1 MKRRRF
7 IQTIAAAP
15 ALAVPA
21 SSALAQ
27 QPANPQARQASE
39 IPRLETSV
47 SDVAAA
53 YTPRF
58 FTALQFSALRK
69 LSAILMPALGNNPG
83 ALEAEAPE
91 FLDFLIGQSPV
102 ERQQI
107 YRAGLDLLNAQA
119 MKQFKKNF
127 ADVDETQANTLL
139 APLRIPWTYN
149 PPTEPLSR
157 FLREAKADVRTA
169 TMNSREWNTVGGKR
183 TGVGQY
189 WYPID

>member
-1 MKRRRF
+1 MKRRKF
-7 IQTIAAAP
+7 IQTMAAAP
-15 ALAVPA
+15 ALAVPVA
-21 SSALAQ
+21 SSSAAAQ
-27 QPANPQARQASE
+27 AQPARPAPPE

-53 YTPRF
+53 YTPKF

-69 LSAILMPALGNNPG
+69 LSSILMPALNNNPG

-91 FLDFLIGQSPV
+91 FLDFLIGQSPA

-107 YRAGLDLLNAQA
+107 YRAGLDILNANA

-127 ADVDETQANTLL
+127 ADVDDTQANTLL
-139 APLRIPWTYN
+139 APLRIAWTYN
-149 PPTEPLSR
+149 PPTEPLAR
-157 FLREAKADVRTA
+157 FLREAKVDVRTA
-169 TMNSREWNTVGGKR
+169 TMNSREWNTAGGRR

>member
-1 MKRRRF
+1 MKRRKF
-7 IQTIAAAP
+7 IQTMAAAP
-15 ALAVPA
+15 ALAA
-21 SSALAQ
+21 SVAPALAQ
-27 QPANPQARQASE
+27 QPANARPAPAE
-39 IPRLETSV
+39 IPKLETSV
-47 SDVAAA
+47 SDAAAA

-91 FLDFLIGQSPV
+91 FLDFLIGQSPA

-107 YRAGLDLLNAQA
+107 YRVGLDILNTQA

-127 ADVDETQANTLL
+127 AEVDETQATTLL
-139 APLRIPWTYN
+139 APLRVAWTYE
-149 PPTEPLSR
+149 PPTEPLTR
-157 FLREAKADVRTA
+157 FLREAKQDVRTA
-169 TMNSREWNTVGGKR
+169 TMNSREWNTAGGKR

>member
-7 IQTIAAAP
+7 IQTMAAAP

-21 SSALAQ
+21 AAVTARQ
-27 QPANPQARQASE
+27 NPQARQAVE
-39 IPRLETSV
+39 IPKLETSI

-53 YTPRF
+53 YTPKF

-91 FLDFLIGQSPV
+91 FLDFLIGQSPA

-107 YRAGLDLLNAQA
+107 YRAGLDILNAQA

-127 ADVDETQANTLL
+127 ADVDDTQANTLL
-139 APLRIPWTYN
+139 APLRIAWTYN
-149 PPTEPLSR
+149 PPTEPLAR

-169 TMNSREWNTVGGKR
+169 TMNSREWNTAGGRR

>member
-1 MKRRRF
+1 MKRRKF
-7 IQTIAAAP
+7 IQTMAAAP

-21 SSALAQ
+21 TAAPAQ
-27 QPANPQARQASE
+27 QNPQARQAPE
-39 IPRLETSV
+39 ITKLETSI

-53 YTPRF
+53 YTPKF
-58 FTALQFSALRK
+58 FTTLQFSALRK

-91 FLDFLIGQSPV
+91 FLDFLIGQSPA

-107 YRAGLDLLNAQA
+107 YRAGLDILNAQA

-139 APLRIPWTYN
+139 APLRIAWTYN
-149 PPTEPLSR
+149 PPTEPLAR
-157 FLREAKADVRTA
+157 FLRDAKADVRTA
-169 TMNSREWNTVGGKR
+169 TMNSREWNTAGGKR

>member
-1 MKRRRF
+1 MKRRKF
-7 IQTIAAAP
+7 IQTMAAAP
-15 ALAVPA
+15 ALAVPVT
-21 SSALAQ
+21 SAQAQ
-27 QPANPQARQASE
+27 QPGNPQGRPAPD

-53 YTPRF
+53 YTPKF
-58 FTALQFSALRK
+58 LTALQFSALRK
-69 LSAILMPALGNNPG
+69 LSAILMPARGNNPG

-127 ADVDETQANTLL
+127 ADVDDTQANTLL
-139 APLRIPWTYN
+139 APLRIAWTYN
-149 PPTEPLSR
+149 PPTEPLAR

-169 TMNSREWNTVGGKR
+169 TMNSREWNTTGGRR

>member
-1 MKRRRF
+1 MKRRKF
-7 IQTIAAAP
+7 IQTMAAAP
-15 ALAVPA
+15 VLAVPVA
-21 SSALAQ
+21 SAQAQ
-27 QPANPQARQASE
+27 QPARPAPAE
-39 IPRLETSV
+39 MPKLETSI

-53 YTPRF
+53 YTPKF

-69 LSAILMPALGNNPG
+69 LSAILLPALGNNPG

-91 FLDFLIGQSPV
+91 FLDFLIGQSPA

-107 YRAGLDLLNAQA
+107 YRAGLDILNAQA

-127 ADVDETQANTLL
+127 ADVDDTQANTLL
-139 APLRIPWTYN
+139 APLRIAWTYN
-149 PPTEPLSR
+149 PPTEPLAR

-169 TMNSREWNTVGGKR
+169 TMNSREWNTTGGRR

>member
-1 MKRRRF
+1 MKRRKF
-7 IQTIAAAP
+7 IQTMAAAP

-21 SSALAQ
+21 AAVPAQ
-27 QPANPQARQASE
+27 QNPQARQAPE
-39 IPRLETSV
+39 ITKLETSI

-53 YTPRF
+53 YTPKF
-58 FTALQFSALRK
+58 FTAVQFSALRK

-91 FLDFLIGQSPV
+91 FLDFLIGQSPA

-107 YRAGLDLLNAQA
+107 YRAGLDILNAQA

-139 APLRIPWTYN
+139 APLRIAWTYN
-149 PPTEPLSR
+149 PPTEPLAR

-169 TMNSREWNTVGGKR
+169 TMNSREWNTAGGKR